1 MFHQEIESISSD
13 FVQSLCMVNDRV
25 GVSQAAFEAVVK
37 SYSFLFADE
46 LKQRIPSKQTN
57 DISKAIDNAKKV

>member
-1 MFHQEIESISSD
+1 
-13 FVQSLCMVNDRV
+13 MVNDRV